1 MNSAED
7 NRIDVRQPLTL
18 WNALRFPLQSA
29 ASRRDVVLGGLWLF
43 VPVFGWLLNM
53 GHRVRVVHWM
63 HRYE

>member
-43 VPVFGWLLNM
+43 VPVFGWLLN
-53 GHRVRVVHWM
+53 RASYLM
-63 HRYE
+63 HF